1 MLNQIENFDQESFD
15 KERESLKKKNPKS
28 LIEYIKSSIEILI
41 NLKVEEKI
49 NALKENREKS
59 SQSNNKFQSSN
70 SEDDD
75 DVNEYEKLLRQLE
88 SEIRTH
94 IRVNYQISQ
103 IEHQLKLHS
112 DNLQCRVDELE
123 KAKDELKQKVKKLSE
138 VHQLHNLATKKA

>member
-1 MLNQIENFDQESFD
+1 M
-15 KERESLKKKNPKS
+15 
-28 LIEYIKSSIEILI
+28 IEYIKSSIEILI

-94 IRVNYQISQ
+94 IRVNYQIS
-103 IEHQLKLHS
+103 
-112 DNLQCRVDELE
+112 
-123 KAKDELKQKVKKLSE
+123 
-138 VHQLHNLATKKA
+138 

>member
-1 MLNQIENFDQESFD
+1 M
-15 KERESLKKKNPKS
+15 
-28 LIEYIKSSIEILI
+28 IEYIKSSIEILI

-94 IRVNYQISQ
+94 IRVYYQIS
-103 IEHQLKLHS
+103 
-112 DNLQCRVDELE
+112 
-123 KAKDELKQKVKKLSE
+123 
-138 VHQLHNLATKKA
+138 

>member
-1 MLNQIENFDQESFD
+1 
-15 KERESLKKKNPKS
+15 

-94 IRVNYQISQ
+94 IRVYYQIS
-103 IEHQLKLHS
+103 
-112 DNLQCRVDELE
+112 
-123 KAKDELKQKVKKLSE
+123 
-138 VHQLHNLATKKA
+138 

>member
-1 MLNQIENFDQESFD
+1 
-15 KERESLKKKNPKS
+15 

-94 IRVNYQISQ
+94 IRVNYQIS
-103 IEHQLKLHS
+103 
-112 DNLQCRVDELE
+112 
-123 KAKDELKQKVKKLSE
+123 
-138 VHQLHNLATKKA
+138 